1 VSSKLETLHIIYDL
15 VKDKRQPTEIVLPGN
30 ELVLT
35 QKGAWDEI
43 IKNLTELQQA
53 GYVQM
58 QQVSTMFVSI
68 TEKGFDYMSKY
79 VSAYG

>member
-1 VSSKLETLHIIYDL
+1 MNSKLETLHIIFDM
-15 VKDKRQPTEIVLPGN
+15 VKNKRQPTSVVVPGN
-30 ELVLT
+30 ELILS

-43 IKNLTELQQA
+43 VKNLNELHEN
-53 GYVQM
+53 GYVQL

-79 VSAYG
+79 VSAYR